1 MRVACTQLW
10 GKMLK
15 STIRDLIL
23 PSKWRSTKFKAF
35 KRESFCWLNSDRA
48 HGGEWKGT
56 LPFKSSHTR
65 ISLRS
70 VHGGLWKAV
79 RVWHIS
85 PGQHRWSAAHQL
97 ANNKTARSYSQ
108 KMRAPP
114 AVIAGPAFTGE
125 DAGGESLSC
134 VHTCRLKVKVK
145 LKSQVKVR
153 GSASELKLKAK
164 ANTLTISKRLIHT
177 FSDRTI
183 VAYCCVT
190 LRTPLFSFF
199 FSLAHHSLP
208 LSFSLIDSLFLWRS
222 VLSFLFCPV
231 RYEPDKWKTIEKI
244 SR

>member
-10 GKMLK
+10 GKMLR

-199 FSLAHHSLP
+199 SFFTWHTIFCHFLSLWLTPSFSGD
-208 LSFSLIDSLFLWRS
+208 LSFPSCS
-222 VLSFLFCPV
+222 VLSCPV
-231 RYEPDKWKTIEKI
+231 RA
-244 SR
+244 R